1 MPGHE
6 QKDKPQMI
14 SIRRMLTIGA
24 LLGLASLI
32 VAPSLAQRSTIT
44 VTEAEIN
51 ASYRINNPAR
61 LSVTSKSVDL
71 QPGQVYLTTSWQT
84 RQGGRYTSYVTLVP
98 VIEAGNLNWRAT
110 SARVEGLTGRGQQ
123 VLIDAV
129 TSGWQATTR
138 ELVLR
143 YDVDGITISD
153 SEMTLNVYATGE
165 SRTLPGTVDPNAR
178 TLTIT
183 EAEINAAQWLTT
195 SRAVRLS
202 DARVDLQAGQA
213 VITATYT
220 SRQGSS
226 GPVVAVFVPALE
238 EGSVIWTLVSA
249 SYDGQP
255 ASGDALMQI
264 NYAMA
269 NSWARYLKQQHG
281 RQRVTGVEIS
291 EDAIIYSF

>member
-1 MPGHE
+1 
-6 QKDKPQMI
+6 MI
-14 SIRRMLTIGA
+14 STRRFLTICTL
-24 LLGLASLI
+24 LLGLLGVMA
-32 VAPSLAQRSTIT
+32 APSLAQSSTIT
-44 VTEAEIN
+44 ISEAEIN
-51 ASYRINNPAR
+51 ASYRISNPAR

-71 QPGQVYLTTSWQT
+71 QPGQAYITTSWQT

-98 VIEAGNLNWRAT
+98 VIEAGNLNWQAT

-153 SEMTLNVYATGE
+153 SAMTLSVYATGE
-165 SRTLPGTVDPNAR
+165 RRTLPGTVDPNAR

-183 EAEINAAQWLTT
+183 EAEINAAQWLTAGRGT
-195 SRAVRLS
+195 RLS
-202 DARVDLQAGQA
+202 AAQVDLQAGQA

-238 EGSVIWTLVSA
+238 NGSNTWTLLSA

-255 ASGDALMQI
+255 ASGDTLIQI
-264 NYAMA
+264 NYVMA
-269 NSWARYLKQQHG
+269 NSWTRYLKQQHG
-281 RQRVTGVEIS
+281 RQRLTGVEVS
-291 EDAIIYSF
+291 EDAIVYSF

>member
-1 MPGHE
+1 
-6 QKDKPQMI
+6 MI
-14 SIRRMLTIGA
+14 STRRFLTICTL
-24 LLGLASLI
+24 LLGLLGVMA
-32 VAPSLAQRSTIT
+32 APSLAQSSTIT
-44 VTEAEIN
+44 ITEAEIN
-51 ASYRINNPAR
+51 ASYRITNPAR

-71 QPGQVYLTTSWQT
+71 QPGQVYITTSWQT

-98 VIEAGNLNWRAT
+98 VIEAGNLNWQAT

-123 VLIDAV
+123 ALIDAV

-153 SEMTLNVYATGE
+153 SEMTLSVYATGE

-183 EAEINAAQWLTT
+183 EAEINAAAWLTAGRGT
-195 SRAVRLS
+195 RLS
-202 DARVDLQAGQA
+202 DAKVDLQAGQA

-226 GPVVAVFVPALE
+226 GLAVAVFVPTLE
-238 EGSVIWTLVSA
+238 DGSVIWTLESA

-255 ASGDALMQI
+255 ASGDALVQM
-264 NYAMA
+264 NYVLA

-281 RQRVTGVEIS
+281 RQLLTGIEIS
-291 EDAIIYSF
+291 EDAVIYSF